1 MKLMKKINNL
11 CKPAYVYLV
20 ISVLSII
27 IMIIQNVG
35 NTNTFC
41 VGNYTNDVSSTALV
55 FIAQILYTAFWTF
68 VLNSICYSGYKNIS
82 WIIVLLPFI
91 LFLLIIALFFLENIV
106 EGLDGCN
113 CGKDKRKCT
122 CRNGKCKPG
131 CKCDKCKNKNL

>member
-1 MKLMKKINNL
+1 MKKINNL

-41 VGNYTNDVSSTALV
+41 VGKYTNDVSSTALV
-55 FIAQILYTAFWTF
+55 FIAQILYTTFWTF

-106 EGLDGCN
+106 DGPDGCN
-113 CGKDKRKCT
+113 CGKVKGKCT
-122 CRNGKCKPG
+122 CGNGKCKPG
-131 CKCDKCKNKNL
+131 CTCDKCKNKHH

>member
-1 MKLMKKINNL
+1 MKKINKL

-106 EGLDGCN
+106 AGTDVQG
-113 CGKDKRKCT
+113 
-122 CRNGKCKPG
+122 
-131 CKCDKCKNKNL
+131 

>member
-1 MKLMKKINNL
+1 MKLMKTINKL

-41 VGNYTNDVSSTALV
+41 VGKYTNDVSSTALV
-55 FIAQILYTAFWTF
+55 FIAQILYTTFWTF

-106 EGLDGCN
+106 DGTDGCT
-113 CGKDKRKCT
+113 CGKVKGKCT
-122 CRNGKCKPG
+122 CGNGKCKPG
-131 CKCDKCKNKNL
+131 CTCDKCKNKHH